1 MKMWRGWL
9 KRKINI
15 RKGKNIGKGRIFLK
29 EKQREKR
36 RGLEEKVLLHSRT
49 TLSRLQLFENWPNFG
64 KYALPLL
71 SAQPFTTFSLTF
83 K

>member
-1 MKMWRGWL
+1 MGKSSR
-9 KRKINI
+9 RKN
-15 RKGKNIGKGRIFLK
+15 
-29 EKQREKR
+29 REKK
-36 RGLEEKVLLHSRT
+36 GGKLEEKVLLHSRT
-49 TLSRLQLFENWPNFG
+49 TLSKLQLFENWPNFG